1 MVRVSSA
8 LIKKRKGIFQKILKG
23 FQLVSEDDNITI
35 ITREQAE
42 KCIELISSVK
52 DDIIA
57 SFPSTNTLRC
67 RQGVAKDTHCLTVLR
82 QLLRYYNKRL
92 ISQRTK
98 VPRTKGCKMYYTYKI
113 AI

>member
-57 SFPSTNTLRC
+57 SFPIPTPFDVDKVWLKIPIVSPFYVSYSVITTN
-67 RQGVAKDTHCLTVLR
+67 D
-82 QLLRYYNKRL
+82 
-92 ISQRTK
+92 
-98 VPRTKGCKMYYTYKI
+98 
-113 AI
+113 